1 MARASPLAAGLT
13 HRYLSPMQYAL
24 MSSGGKDS
32 TLALDRARRQNLDV
46 KYLVNLY
53 DGESNRVRFHGVR
66 SELIEL
72 QARALGL
79 EPISTPTKGSKYEP
93 AFLDTLH
100 LLKKRNVVGVI
111 FGNISLQDVRSWYEE
126 RVTGSGLKHLEPIWG
141 EPSIEVAWEV
151 VERGY
156 QAVVVSVDLS
166 LGAAAFLGR
175 EFDADLVT
183 DLGCTDG
190 LDAGGEHGEYHTF
203 VYDGPSFETPVLFSK
218 GRTVEFEGHRFVDL
232 MPTAR
237 H

>member
-1 MARASPLAAGLT
+1 M
-13 HRYLSPMQYAL
+13 HYAL

-32 TLALDRARRQNLDV
+32 TLALDRARRQHLDV
-46 KYLVNLY
+46 KYLVNLF
-53 DGESNRVRFHGVR
+53 DGESKRVRFHGVR

-79 EPISTPTKGSKYEP
+79 EPISAATKGTEYEP
-93 AFLDTLH
+93 IFLDTLRE
-100 LLKKRNVVGVI
+100 LKQRDVGGVI

-126 RVTGSGLKHLEPIWG
+126 RVTDTGLVHLEPIWG

-156 QAVVVSVDLS
+156 QAVVVSVDLA
-166 LGAAAFLGR
+166 LGAADFLGR

-183 DLGCTDG
+183 ELGCTDD

-203 VYDGPSFETPVLFSK
+203 VYDGPTFETPVSFSV
-218 GRTVEFEGHRFVDL
+218 GETVEFEGHRFVDL
-232 MPTAR
+232 MPNDR
-237 H
+237 N

>member
-1 MARASPLAAGLT
+1 M
-13 HRYLSPMQYAL
+13 HYAL

-32 TLALDRARRQNLDV
+32 TLALDRARRQDLDV
-46 KYLVNLY
+46 RYLVNIY
-53 DGESNRVRFHGVR
+53 DGETNRVRFHGVR
-66 SELIEL
+66 HELIQR
-72 QARALGL
+72 QAQALGL
-79 EPISTPTKGSKYEP
+79 EPITTPTQGNEYEP
-93 AFLDTLH
+93 VFMDMLGQ
-100 LLKKRNVVGVI
+100 LKERDVAGVI

-126 RVTGSGLKHLEPIWG
+126 RVTRSGLVHVEPIWG

-166 LGAAAFLGR
+166 LGAATFLGR

-183 DLGCTDG
+183 DLGCTEG

-203 VYDGPSFETPVLFSK
+203 VYDGPAFDIPVPFSL
-218 GRTVEFEGHRFVDL
+218 GDTVEIEGHRFVDL
-232 MPTAR
+232 MPNAY